1 MRKAILFI
9 LISLFI
15 IGSLSAE
22 TVLASSNI
30 PVNWNLND
38 IEVDEGV
45 EVTFVAVGDN
55 SKITGVDSKTLAFG
69 TSGMYGVGQ
78 FNIEYKIT
86 SLNTAN
92 VYISGN
98 GDLVNST
105 DPDDKL
111 SWSLKQK
118 QKQNGSWKSLLS
130 KDDDYKRKVIFTHY
144 PSSKGITSSGEL
156 EFELQTE
163 NLLTKDLNQDYSY
176 STTLYV
182 TWEGIS

>member
-38 IEVDEGV
+38 IEVKEGII
-45 EVTFVAVGDN
+45 VTFVKDDD
-55 SKITGVDSKTLAFG
+55 SEITGALEFG

-78 FNIEYKIT
+78 FKIEYKIT

-92 VYISGN
+92 VYISGE
-98 GDLVNST
+98 GDLGDV
-105 DPDDKL
+105 L
-111 SWSLKQK
+111 SWSLKQM
-118 QKQNGSWKSLLS
+118 QNGSWKTLLS
-130 KDDDYKRKVIFTHY
+130 KDDKYKRKVIFTHY
-144 PSSKGITSSGEL
+144 PSTKGITSSGEL

-163 NLLTKDLNQDYSY
+163 NLLTKDLNQKSY
-176 STTLYV
+176 STTLCV

>member
-45 EVTFVAVGDN
+45 IVTFVAGYN
-55 SKITGVDSKTLAFG
+55 SEITDEDGKTLKFE

-78 FNIEYKIT
+78 FKINYKIT

-92 VYISGN
+92 VYISGE
-98 GDLVNST
+98 GDLGGV
-105 DPDDKL
+105 L
-111 SWSLKQK
+111 SWSLKQR
-118 QKQNGSWKSLLS
+118 QNGSWKSLLS
-130 KDDDYKRKVIFTHY
+130 KDDEYKRKVIFTHY

-163 NLLTKDLNQDYSY
+163 NLLTKDLNQKSY
-176 STTLYV
+176 STTLCV

>member
-45 EVTFVAVGDN
+45 EVTFFDGKDIE
-55 SKITGVDSKTLAFG
+55 ITGEDKTLEFG

-78 FNIEYKIT
+78 FKINYKIT
-86 SLNTAN
+86 SLNTVN
-92 VYISGN
+92 VYISGE
-98 GDLVNST
+98 GDLGNV
-105 DPDDKL
+105 L
-111 SWSLKQK
+111 SWSLKQM
-118 QKQNGSWKSLLS
+118 QNDGSWKSLLS

>member
-38 IEVDEGV
+38 IEVKEGV

-55 SKITGVDSKTLAFG
+55 SEITGVDSKTLEFG

-92 VYISGN
+92 VYISGK
-98 GDLVNST
+98 GDLG
-105 DPDDKL
+105 DKL
-111 SWSLKQK
+111 SWSLKQR
-118 QKQNGSWKSLLS
+118 QNGSWKSLLS
-130 KDDDYKRKVIFTHY
+130 KDDEYKRKVIFTHY

-163 NLLTKDLNQDYSY
+163 NLLTKDLNQKSY
-176 STTLYV
+176 STTLCV

>member
-38 IEVDEGV
+38 IEVKEGV
-45 EVTFVAVGDN
+45 KVTFFDGDD
-55 SKITGVDSKTLAFG
+55 KEITGESKTLEFG
-69 TSGMYGVGQ
+69 PSGMYGVGQ
-78 FNIEYKIT
+78 FKIKCEIT

-92 VYISGN
+92 VYISGE
-98 GDLVNST
+98 GDLG
-105 DPDDKL
+105 DEL
-111 SWSLKQK
+111 SWSLK

-130 KDDDYKRKVIFTHY
+130 KDDGYKRKVIFTHY

-163 NLLTKDLNQDYSY
+163 NLLTKDLNQKSY
-176 STTLYV
+176 STTLCV

>member
-45 EVTFVAVGDN
+45 EVAFVAVGN
-55 SKITGVDSKTLAFG
+55 SKIEITDEDSKTLEFG

-78 FNIEYKIT
+78 FKINYKIT

-92 VYISGN
+92 VYISGK
-98 GDLVNST
+98 GDLGGE
-105 DPDDKL
+105 L
-111 SWSLKQK
+111 SWSLKQM
-118 QKQNGSWKSLLS
+118 QNGSWKSLLS
-130 KDDDYKRKVIFTHY
+130 KDDGYKRKVIFTHY

-163 NLLTKDLNQDYSY
+163 NLLTKDLNQKSY
-176 STTLYV
+176 STTLCV

>member
-45 EVTFVAVGDN
+45 IVTFVAGYN
-55 SKITGVDSKTLAFG
+55 SEIITDEDGKTLEFG

-78 FNIEYKIT
+78 FKINYKIT

-92 VYISGN
+92 VYISGE
-98 GDLVNST
+98 GDLG
-105 DPDDKL
+105 DEL
-111 SWSLKQK
+111 SWSLK

-130 KDDDYKRKVIFTHY
+130 KDDEYKRKVIFTHY

-163 NLLTKDLNQDYSY
+163 NLLTKDLNQKSY
-176 STTLYV
+176 STTLCV

>member
-38 IEVDEGV
+38 IEVEEGV
-45 EVTFVAVGDN
+45 KVTFFD
-55 SKITGVDSKTLAFG
+55 SKNNEITGESKTLEFG

-78 FNIEYKIT
+78 FKIKFEIT

-92 VYISGN
+92 VYISGD
-98 GDLVNST
+98 GDLGDV
-105 DPDDKL
+105 L
-111 SWSLKQK
+111 SWSLKQR
-118 QKQNGSWKSLLS
+118 QNGSWKSLLS
-130 KDDDYKRKVIFTHY
+130 KDDGYKRKVIFTHY

-163 NLLTKDLNQDYSY
+163 NLLTKDLNQKSY
-176 STTLYV
+176 STTLCV